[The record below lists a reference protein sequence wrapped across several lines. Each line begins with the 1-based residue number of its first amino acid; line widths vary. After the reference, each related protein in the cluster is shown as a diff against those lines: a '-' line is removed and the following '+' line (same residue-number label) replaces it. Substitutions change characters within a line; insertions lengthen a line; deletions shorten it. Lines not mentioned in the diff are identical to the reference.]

1 MYVLNKTSLS
11 CPSDGQNKQTDRK
24 STGGR
29 VFTRRT
35 VPALAEPVPAPVP
48 APVSAQPEEE
58 VEEVLGRDYFFAEDQ
73 DGHIRAVDADGNMQ
87 TSLPSPTPEHEDLA
101 PPLAYSAAEVPAPA
115 ATGGGRDD
123 EDGEE
128 NNIQYDGYYHG
139 GM

>member
-35 VPALAEPVPAPVP
+35 VPALAEPVPAPMP
-48 APVSAQPEEE
+48 APVPAQPEKE
-58 VEEVLGRDYFFAEDQ
+58 VEEVPGRDYLAENQ
-73 DGHIRAVDADGNMQ
+73 DGRIRAVDADGNMQ
-87 TSLPSPTPEHEDLA
+87 PPLPSPTPEHEDLA

-128 NNIQYDGYYHG
+128 NIQYDGYYHG